1 MIEKIPKLLS
11 LYIKLDELSERGGAE
26 IDESYALRID
36 TKNPEK
42 LIDELNNI
50 KASQSKEQDNEKHL
64 KQLLEI
70 EQECEKQFLLIKD
83 LAIKFKTTHALVKEY
98 EQAINRFIAL
108 RIQSVQ

>member
-1 MIEKIPKLLS
+1 MNS
-11 LYIKLDELSERGGAE
+11 QSGAE
-26 IDESYALRID
+26 PRLMNPMPYASIPRIQ
-36 TKNPEK
+36 K
-42 LIDELNNI
+42 LIEELNNI

-64 KQLLEI
+64 KQLLYI

-83 LAIKFKTTHALVKEY
+83 LAIKFKITHALVKEY